1 VTAGKTGLIDTEAA
15 YDGDRGQIRTSTE
28 LRIMAALRNA
38 AIGALRTA
46 GITNIA
52 VVGHASPAPFR
63 TATTGSASGG
73 QSPGGDGSA
82 AATTSGTSAGCGEVN
97 ISTGNRKW
105 CRFRHR
111 MRTCSMG
118 PSVDCNADRS
128 TIWAADEQLGSG
140 QTVRSSIATSG
151 SVLGAFLL
159 GMEQEQVWPGC
170 VHLRSVRRIHDGGA
184 SRDCRYQ
191 RWTGGRLTAA
201 GRGRGSQWSTVRAL
215 GCAGKRAKAGGCL
228 SSCLKGEQVRA
239 HVEVSKRGPK
249 GSRTRPFSCMNVVEA
264 QGDLDGRIHPRTAPH
279 VDACHSG

>member
-170 VHLRSVRRIHDGGA
+170 VHLRSVRRIHDGGP

-201 GRGRGSQWSTVRAL
+201 RGVDAEHNGQPFGPGLCGQACEGRGMSFELPEGGAGSCPRGGLETRTQGQSDSAVQLHKRGRG
-215 GCAGKRAKAGGCL
+215 AG
-228 SSCLKGEQVRA
+228 
-239 HVEVSKRGPK
+239 
-249 GSRTRPFSCMNVVEA
+249 
-264 QGDLDGRIHPRTAPH
+264 
-279 VDACHSG
+279 